1 MGQKTS
7 VSKEIVNESF
17 KRRVIEEY
25 LAGGV
30 TKESLLKKYNIRY
43 RSAIQTWMKQ
53 LGYQD
58 PYRHIHIQSA
68 SRKGTLELQ
77 GDLNTIEQLEIALQ
91 EEKDKVLLY
100 QKIIEWAEKEYNLP
114 LLKKEFAK

>member
-43 RSAIQTWMKQ
+43 GIKKKLWKSYSEKYSQEHSQTTK
-53 LGYQD
+53 
-58 PYRHIHIQSA
+58 
-68 SRKGTLELQ
+68 
-77 GDLNTIEQLEIALQ
+77 
-91 EEKDKVLLY
+91 
-100 QKIIEWAEKEYNLP
+100 
-114 LLKKEFAK
+114 